1 MYAICINIRHK
12 IRLAENYKFEDWES
26 RMSLLTLR
34 NSYYNLRD
42 NFYALNE
49 YNSEKIK
56 ESERIN
62 KNNNLNTNVK
72 DKEEEKINEKNKT
85 SGETLKVKI
94 DVKSVFNN
102 RKLRINNN
110 I

>member
-12 IRLAENYKFEDWES
+12 IRIVENFKFEDWES

-34 NSYYNLRD
+34 NTYYNLRD

-49 YNSEKIK
+49 YNSDKIK

-62 KNNNLNTNVK
+62 KNTSGKMEDDLEK
-72 DKEEEKINEKNKT
+72 KIKERNKN
-85 SGETLKVKI
+85 SGETLRNKL

-102 RKLRINNN
+102 RRMRINNN